1 MAGETKKKKGFHVD
15 ESELMC
21 KKGCGFYSNPA
32 WGGYC
37 SKCYREVYH
46 KARQAQIESDEMLAR
61 KLDQEEKK
69 ALEEQKHAQSA
80 VPSKPF
86 SKFEEKKRQRN
97 NAKSKS
103 VKTLFKKSP
112 TSLPS
117 KSASTDVSHSA
128 LERQLSTESE
138 KAFNNFSEFLK
149 FMNKPAATDI
159 AKLCKGIVERIQKS
173 TDLTIEEQSEL
184 VQDFYHSIEER
195 MNTSPTFRNLTE
207 EQCDKILDHIEKF
220 IMTQLYSLLFCPPL
234 TDDEQKDLAIQNR
247 IRRLR
252 WVSTEML
259 EALIDENN
267 ENVCKLIEQAETE
280 LIEMNSK
287 RAPVDKLSCVVNCCK
302 LVFKML
308 QVTKGAPASADDF
321 LPVLIYTVLKANPPR
336 LHSNVQY
343 ITRFANPQRI
353 MKGEPGYYFTNLCCA
368 ITFIENL
375 DAQSL
380 AISQQ
385 DYEDYMAGKK
395 VPPGSEESEPI
406 CDGLRLMYTNLT
418 TLEELRFRQNR
429 LLDDAKM
436 LQREIKEWRESVTR
450 QVEEELASKPVITT
464 TSVLP
469 VDISA
474 DLNQDHFAL
483 LPAPL
488 KPEVVGS
495 N

>member
-15 ESELMC
+15 ESDLMC

-46 KARQAQIESDEMLAR
+46 KARQAQIESDEKLAR
-61 KLDQEEKK
+61 KLDQEEKQ
-69 ALEEQKHAQSA
+69 ARVVEQKQPQPVVQA
-80 VPSKPF
+80 KPF

-97 NAKSKS
+97 NTKTKT

-112 TSLPS
+112 TSSPS
-117 KSASTDVSHSA
+117 NKEISHST

-138 KAFNNFSEFLK
+138 KALSTFSEFLK
-149 FMNKPAATDI
+149 FMNKPAANDI
-159 AKLCKGIVERIQKS
+159 AKLCRGVVERIHKS
-173 TDLTIEEQSEL
+173 TDLTTEEQSVL
-184 VQDFYHSIEER
+184 VQDFYHSIEEKLDI
-195 MNTSPTFRNLTE
+195 SPTFKNCTE

-220 IMTQLYSLLFCPPL
+220 IMTQLYSLLFSPPL

-252 WVSTEML
+252 WVSTDML
-259 EALIDENN
+259 EALIDESN
-267 ENVCKLIEQAETE
+267 ENVCKMMNEAETE

-287 RAPVDKLSCVVNCCK
+287 RAPLDKLNCVVNCSK

-308 QVTKGAPASADDF
+308 QATKGSPVSADDF
-321 LPVLIYTVLKANPPR
+321 LPVLIYTVLKANPPC

-353 MKGEPGYYFTNLCCA
+353 MKGEPGYFFTNLCCA

-380 AISQQ
+380 SISQD
-385 DYEDYMAGKK
+385 DYDEYMAGKK
-395 VPPGSEESEPI
+395 LPPGTEESEPI
-406 CDGLRLMYTNLT
+406 CEGLQLMYTNLS
-418 TLEELRFRQNR
+418 TLEELRLRQNR
-429 LLDDAKM
+429 LFEDAKL
-436 LQREIKEWRESVTR
+436 LQREIKEWRESVTK
-450 QVEEELASKPVITT
+450 QVEDELKNKPLIKGPT
-464 TSVLP
+464 VLP
-469 VDISA
+469 MDITA
-474 DLNQDHFAL
+474 NLNQDHFAL
-483 LPAPL
+483 LPTPL
-488 KPEVVGS
+488 QPEVVGS